1 MIGVINKDPL
11 EKIVEVVIKKASLI
25 TSMVLSIRP
34 TSCFGRGSNL
44 HLLSMKLVAVLW
56 FYIISLIKT
65 IAIRLFL

>member
-34 TSCFGRGSNL
+34 TSCFRRGSNL
-44 HLLSMKLVAVLW
+44 HLLSMKFVAVL
-56 FYIISLIKT
+56 
-65 IAIRLFL
+65 